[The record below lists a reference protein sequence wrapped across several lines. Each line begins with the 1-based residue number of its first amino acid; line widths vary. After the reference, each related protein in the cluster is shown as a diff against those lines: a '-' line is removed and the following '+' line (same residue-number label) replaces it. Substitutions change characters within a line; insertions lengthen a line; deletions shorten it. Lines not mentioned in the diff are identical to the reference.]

1 MKRLVA
7 LLLTGVLAAG
17 LTACGAQ
24 PAQQAAAPAAAS
36 SEEEAEEEAAEEEAS
51 SAEEAASSV
60 EEEAGEAASS
70 AEEEAPAEEAA
81 EGQTVLDVIICQYGP
96 NTNDWFLGSGMD
108 GSNFV
113 DKFEEANPDVKLNLE
128 VVSWNDVYTVVDTR
142 IANNNAPDILNID
155 VFANY
160 ANDGLLMPVSEYC
173 PEDLLADFFPQ
184 FIEQSVI
191 DDTVWAV
198 PDLASARAL
207 FYNVDML
214 EEVGVEVPTTWAE
227 LEDVSQAIIDYYDG
241 EVYPWG
247 IDMTTDEG
255 QAAFAYYTWGNGGG
269 FVDENGDWALN
280 SDANVE
286 AIEYALSL
294 INSGYTNPNPATET
308 RYDLQDMF
316 AAGKMAMVIAP
327 NQLPTYVADKGGEIN
342 MATAAIPA
350 AEGKTGASVGV
361 MDRVMAFK
369 DDAAADQDARNEA
382 IGKFLKFFYDPEN
395 YVGWVSMEGFLPAV
409 NSAVE
414 ALVASDESFAAWL
427 DVLNTCQF
435 YPTAKAEWDQVKQ
448 GVIKV
453 EQDALAGGTGVKEGL
468 DALQAELAP

>member
-1 MKRLVA
+1 MKKTFALILALVMVFA
-7 LLLTGVLAAG
+7 LAVP
-17 LTACGAQ
+17 TAF
-24 PAQQAAAPAAAS
+24 
-36 SEEEAEEEAAEEEAS
+36 AEDEI
-51 SAEEAASSV
+51 
-60 EEEAGEAASS
+60 
-70 AEEEAPAEEAA
+70 
-81 EGQTVLDVIICQYGP
+81 TLDVIICQYGP
-96 NTNDWFLGSGMD
+96 NTQEWFLGSGMN

-113 DKFEEANPDVKLNLE
+113 DKFEAENPGIKLNLE

-142 IANNNAPDILNID
+142 IAAGNAPDILNID

-160 ANDGLLMPVSEYC
+160 ANEGLLEPVSQWC
-173 PEDLLADFFPQ
+173 PEELYNDFFPS

-269 FVDENGDWALN
+269 FVDADGNWAVN
-280 SDANVE
+280 SAENVE
-286 AIEYALSL
+286 AIEYAIGL
-294 INSGYTNPNPATET
+294 INSGYTNPNPATQT

-316 AAGKMAMVIAP
+316 AAGKLAMVIAP

-342 MATAAIPA
+342 MATANIPA
-350 AEGKTGASVGV
+350 NEGKSSSSVGV
-361 MDRVMAFK
+361 MDRVMAFR
-369 DDAAADQDARNEA
+369 DESAPDQAARDEA
-382 IGKFLKFFYDPEN
+382 IGKFAQFFYNPEN

-409 NSAVE
+409 NSAVG
-414 ALVASDESFAAWL
+414 ALVEADPSFSAWL
-427 DVLNTCQF
+427 DVLGGCQF
-435 YPTAKAEWDQVKQ
+435 YPTAMAEWDQVKQ
-448 GVIKV
+448 GVIAA
-453 EQDALAGGTGVKEGL
+453 EQNALSGASVQEEL
-468 DALQAELAP
+468 DALQAALVG